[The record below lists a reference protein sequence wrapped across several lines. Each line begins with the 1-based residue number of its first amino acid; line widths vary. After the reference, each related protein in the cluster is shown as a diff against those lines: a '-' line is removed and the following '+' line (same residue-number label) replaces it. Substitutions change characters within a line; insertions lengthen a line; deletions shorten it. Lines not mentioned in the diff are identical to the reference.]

1 MKRPLAL
8 PSPLVRALALLLVL
22 LAGGC
27 RQERPPPEA
36 DGEAASLLGRWRLDA
51 ETREW
56 VPRACVVLTVDD
68 LENAAIEIAQE
79 GGQAVVRLL
88 GTPPTPFT
96 GSLRDRTFD
105 GRQILPTSETGRFC
119 GRETAVILR
128 LRLER
133 GDPDGLRGTWQ
144 TPDCG
149 VCPDRPFGATRVGA

>member
-1 MKRPLAL
+1 MKASPSVLRGLL
-8 PSPLVRALALLLVL
+8 PLLVL

-27 RQERPPPEA
+27 RQEAPTPGAE
-36 DGEAASLLGRWRLDA
+36 GEGTSLLGHWRLDA
-51 ETREW
+51 VTREW
-56 VPRACVVLTVDD
+56 VPRACVVLAVGD
-68 LENAAIEIAQE
+68 LENAAIEVSEE
-79 GGQAVVRLL
+79 GEQAVVRLL
-88 GTPPTPFT
+88 GTPPTTFT
-96 GSLRDRTFD
+96 GSLRERTFD

-133 GDPDGLRGTWQ
+133 GDPDALRGTWE